1 MRLGIVFNAA
11 REPAC
16 AFARRLVVSAAARG
30 VEVAARNH
38 AEAIGAVS
46 WDGDDTVDVVV
57 AVGGDGTMLEA
68 ARYALIADRP
78 VVGFNL
84 GTIGFLADAEPDE
97 LDETMAA
104 LADGRFSIVERL
116 TLTATLPDGATA
128 TGVNDVVVEKIESQR
143 LVVLDVEIDGEPFVT
158 YRCDGI
164 VVATSTGSTAYAFSA
179 GGPLVDPSLDAV
191 LVTPVAAHSLFDR
204 TLVLGPQARVVCRVG
219 RDRPVRVSVD
229 GVETGNLVEGD
240 AVVIT
245 RGARNARF
253 VVLDGER
260 FPARVTRKF
269 GLRTEAP

>member
-1 MRLGIVFNAA
+1 MRIGLVFNGA

-16 AFARRLVVSAAARG
+16 AFARRLVTAAAAHG
-30 VEVAARNH
+30 VEVAARRH
-38 AEAIGAVS
+38 AEAIGVAA
-46 WDGDDTVDVVV
+46 WAGDDTVDVVV

-68 ARYALIADRP
+68 ARHALIVDRP

-84 GTIGFLADAEPDE
+84 GTIGFLADAEPEE
-97 LDETMAA
+97 LDKTIAA
-104 LADGRFSIVERL
+104 LADRRFSVAERL
-116 TLTATLPDGATA
+116 TLAATLPDGASA

-179 GGPLVDPSLDAV
+179 GGPLVDPALDAV
-191 LVTPVAAHSLFDR
+191 LVTPVAAHSLFSR
-204 TLVLGPQARVVCRVG
+204 TLVLGPEARIVCRVG

-253 VVLDGER
+253 VVFDGQG

-269 GLRTEAP
+269 GLRTDAP